1 MLAPILCAVIG
12 ALFLLIALQAYMHER
27 AMIRAEARWAAVP
40 PLAYTLPE
48 PRAPGWEELRE
59 LGPGGDAPTRRVAI
73 PIHPPFECYGVD
85 VSVAP
90 TIGIR

>member
-1 MLAPILCAVIG
+1 MLVPILCAVIAG
-12 ALFLLIALQAYMHER
+12 LLLMNAFQCYWHER
-27 AMIRAEARWAAVP
+27 AMQRAEERWAAVP
-40 PLAYTLPE
+40 PLSWIPPQ

-73 PIHPPFECYGVD
+73 PIHPPFEGYGVD